1 LITVKRQAIFLLII
15 SASMLILLPPTVRAD
30 APKPILSVGD
40 MWKYSITSPTG
51 PGGSSSGSFTGSL
64 TQTVRGTETVTV
76 GGQSLQS
83 YKIGLSGTGTFTI
96 LAGTLAGT
104 SDSFTLSGASYRRVS
119 DLADARDTISVVIS
133 AGFFS
138 VTVSAEAVSSPPLQF
153 YDFPLSTG
161 KSWTSTA
168 SVNVT
173 STAPNF
179 GGTGT
184 STMTNS
190 STVSAR
196 FNVESMERITV
207 EAGAFQTYKIKEDIT
222 QTYRSNGQSTT
233 FSQESYYSP
242 MAGNIVKGAIPV
254 GGAPFFN
261 LELVDYTAHPYNSQV
276 NVSNGGKSY
285 SIGVNTNVE
294 ATGTTS
300 NSTAI
305 TFNVDGFGTG
315 KANVRIPAAL
325 NNTAIT
331 VYEDA
336 GIIASTSTKNGT
348 EYDIQ
353 FGFALSQHKI
363 SIIYGKP
370 PSGLAFF
377 LGLLTNP
384 IAIIAYI
391 IIAVSVAA
399 VAAVREP
406 RRRRPSVPAPEPT
419 ETGPGA
425 NGSPSPPVP
434 PPPSTE
440 SPAQLP
446 STNN

>member
-1 LITVKRQAIFLLII
+1 MWRYNI
-15 SASMLILLPPTVRAD
+15 SS
-30 APKPILSVGD
+30 APGPSG
-40 MWKYSITSPTG
+40 TSS
-51 PGGSSSGSFTGSL
+51 GGSFSGSL
-64 TQTVRGTETVTV
+64 TQTVQGTETVTV
-76 GGQSLQS
+76 GGQSYES
-83 YKIGLSGTGTFTI
+83 YKIGLSGAGIFTI
-96 LAGTLAGT
+96 TTGALAGT
-104 SDSFTLSGASYRRVS
+104 SDSFTLTGASHRRVS
-119 DLADARDTISVVIS
+119 DLADARDSINVVIS
-133 AGFFS
+133 AGYFS
-138 VTVSAEAVSSPPLQF
+138 VTVSAEAVSSPPLQY

-161 KSWTSTA
+161 KSWTST
-168 SVNVT
+168 STVDVT
-173 STAPNF
+173 ATAPNF
-179 GGTGT
+179 GGIGT
-184 STMTNS
+184 STATNS
-190 STVSAR
+190 STVSAK
-196 FNVESMERITV
+196 FTVESTERVTV
-207 EAGAFQTYKIKEDIT
+207 QAGAFQTYKIKQDIT
-222 QTYRSNGQSTT
+222 QTYKSSGQSTT
-233 FSQESYYSP
+233 FSQESFYSP

-254 GGAPFFN
+254 GGSPFFN

-276 NVSNGGKSY
+276 NVSSTGKSY
-285 SIGVNTNVE
+285 SIGLNTNVE

-331 VYEDA
+331 VYEDT

-399 VAAVREP
+399 VAAVREQ

-434 PPPSTE
+434 PPSTE